1 MSDSTYP
8 AKDGDHMSLTPQE
21 IRQVLDILA
30 NSSWD
35 EAVVS
40 VGDVTIAVAR
50 NGATLPSMST
60 SPAAAVTPSAASVAA
75 PAPVAP
81 SVAAAAPAPA
91 AAAAVPDSGVRVEA
105 PSVGVFWRA
114 PEPGSAPFVEVG
126 QRVEAGQDMCIVE
139 VMKLMNRVPAPL
151 AGIVTHVHTG
161 NGEAV
166 EYGTPLFTIAPE

>member
-1 MSDSTYP
+1 MSDSTNP
-8 AKDGDHMSLTPQE
+8 AKDGDNMSLTPQE

-35 EAVVS
+35 EAVVT

-50 NGATLPSMST
+50 NGATLPSVST
-60 SPAAAVTPSAASVAA
+60 PPAAAAALPAASVAV

-81 SVAAAAPAPA
+81 VVAPAAPASEAP
-91 AAAAVPDSGVRVEA
+91 AAVPASGVRVEA

-114 PEPGSAPFVEVG
+114 PEPGAAPFVEVG

-139 VMKLMNRVPAPL
+139 VMKLMNRVPAPRT
-151 AGIVTHVHTG
+151 GVVTHIHVG
-161 NGEAV
+161 NGEPV
-166 EYGTPLFTIAPE
+166 EYGTPLFSIDPE